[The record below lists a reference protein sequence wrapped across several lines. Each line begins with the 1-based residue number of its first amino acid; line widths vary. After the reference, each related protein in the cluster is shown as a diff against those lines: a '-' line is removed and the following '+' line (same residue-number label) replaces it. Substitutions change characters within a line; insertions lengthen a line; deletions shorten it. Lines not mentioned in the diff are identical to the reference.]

1 MLSKELRHSLFNEEL
16 LAFCRLAE
24 SFVASKTYTNRLSRN
39 GIIYR
44 RWAGG
49 ER

>member
-1 MLSKELRHSLFNEEL
+1 MLSKELRHSLFSGEL

-24 SFVASKTYTNRLSRN
+24 SFVVSKTYTNRLSRN
-39 GIIYR
+39 DIIYR
-44 RWAGG
+44 QWAGG